1 MVISSA
7 FTAALQITEIELNPP
22 GEDNGNEWIELYSPD
37 RVNLDGY
44 LLINGKGK
52 LFNLSGSLEGYQRI
66 VVPTGNWLVNNNASI
81 LLLHGSS
88 ILQRALFLSDS
99 SNDERTW
106 NLCENEWVFSEGSPE
121 AQNNCESS
129 GTSTSSTN
137 TSATPG
143 PPRPVLT
150 QRTTSSKNNTSSEN
164 VYLSESA
171 INTAQRNVT
180 RTKIV
185 LGSPPSSIKA
195 PSETLVT
202 REGFV
207 RNNLIYVF
215 TAVCLGII
223 IFLLLRKK

>member
-1 MVISSA
+1 MVISSV

-22 GEDNGNEWIELYSPD
+22 GEDNGNEWIELYSSD
-37 RVNLDGY
+37 RVNLEGY

-66 VVPTGNWLVNNNASI
+66 AVPTGNWLVNNNASI

-88 ILQRALFLSDS
+88 LLQRALFLSDS

-106 NLCENEWVFSEGSPE
+106 NLCENEWTFYEGSPG
-121 AQNNCESS
+121 AQNPCESS

-137 TSATPG
+137 TSPPPE

-150 QRTTSSKNNTSSEN
+150 QRTTSSKNNTSSET
-164 VYLSESA
+164 VYLSEPA
-171 INTAQRNVT
+171 INAAQRNVT

-185 LGSPPSSIKA
+185 LGSPPPSFKA
-195 PSETLVT
+195 PSGTLVT

>member
-1 MVISSA
+1 MSSA
-7 FTAALQITEIELNPP
+7 FAAALQITEIELNPP

-37 RVNLDGY
+37 RVNLEGY

-52 LFNLSGSLEGYQRI
+52 LFNLSGSLEGYRRI
-66 VVPTGNWLVNNNASI
+66 IVPAGNWLVNNNASI

-88 ILQRALFLSDS
+88 LLQRALFLSDS
-99 SNDERTW
+99 LNDERTW

-121 AQNNCESS
+121 AQNPCESS

-137 TSATPG
+137 TS
-143 PPRPVLT
+143 PPQEPPQPVLT
-150 QRTTSSKNNTSSEN
+150 RSTTRSKNNTSSET
-164 VYLSESA
+164 VYLSEPV
-171 INTAQRNVT
+171 INTSQRNVT

-185 LGSPPSSIKA
+185 LGSPSSSFKA
-195 PSETLVT
+195 SPGVLVT